1 MLGVGLIKH
10 HCPFRAVAA
19 AVSSTSIIAHP
30 MFLPFLS
37 ERSSVGCLE
46 EINSDLPEADFNHAT
61 VQLPKLETWTALQS
75 AYNECFSYDLR
86 FEYQTSKV
94 IPSVLHGCTQ

>member
-1 MLGVGLIKH
+1 
-10 HCPFRAVAA
+10 
-19 AVSSTSIIAHP
+19 
-30 MFLPFLS
+30 
-37 ERSSVGCLE
+37 LE

-75 AYNECFSYDLR
+75 AYIECFSNDLR

>member
-1 MLGVGLIKH
+1 MTGNPEVMPPDWSRETG
-10 HCPFRAVAA
+10 
-19 AVSSTSIIAHP
+19 
-30 MFLPFLS
+30 
-37 ERSSVGCLE
+37 LE
-46 EINSDLPEADFNHAT
+46 EINSDLPEADFNPAT

-75 AYNECFSYDLR
+75 AYIECFSYDLR